1 MPHALAATSRPA
13 MTVRAFEIA
22 PEKTARFD
30 ARVDPGR
37 GRAGSRARRVPASAR
52 ARRDTRRAG
61 SADAD
66 PNATVAPRANPR
78 PPVQTTDASRP
89 NARSAFFNRRMPATA
104 ASGRLLSAP
113 RF

>member
-30 ARVDPGR
+30 APRGPGARPRGITRATRHASSRFRGPGPERR
-37 GRAGSRARRVPASAR
+37 GRASREPASAGADDRRFEAER
-52 ARRDTRRAG
+52 ALG
-61 SADAD
+61 
-66 PNATVAPRANPR
+66 
-78 PPVQTTDASRP
+78 
-89 NARSAFFNRRMPATA
+89 FFNRRMPATA